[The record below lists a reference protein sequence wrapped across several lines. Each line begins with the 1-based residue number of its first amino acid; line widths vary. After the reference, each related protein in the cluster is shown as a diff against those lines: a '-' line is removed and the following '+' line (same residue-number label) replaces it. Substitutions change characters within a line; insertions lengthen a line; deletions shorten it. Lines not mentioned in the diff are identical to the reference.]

1 MDHDDPTAYALAAP
15 DTAPASAS
23 RVEMRPS
30 LLPRDDSDPYRYGI
44 FLRPDARTC
53 RAVTVVT
60 DQIRA
65 QYGLVSA
72 GAFPRTRRSSGASR
86 SGTTRRG

>member
-30 LLPRDDSDPYRYGI
+30 LLPRDAATPTASGSSSAP
-44 FLRPDARTC
+44 T
-53 RAVTVVT
+53 RAP
-60 DQIRA
+60 
-65 QYGLVSA
+65 A
-72 GAFPRTRRSSGASR
+72 GP
-86 SGTTRRG
+86 

>member
-30 LLPRDDSDPYRYGI
+30 LLPRDDSDPYRYGSSSA
-44 FLRPDARTC
+44 PT
-53 RAVTVVT
+53 RAP
-60 DQIRA
+60 
-65 QYGLVSA
+65 A
-72 GAFPRTRRSSGASR
+72 GP
-86 SGTTRRG
+86 